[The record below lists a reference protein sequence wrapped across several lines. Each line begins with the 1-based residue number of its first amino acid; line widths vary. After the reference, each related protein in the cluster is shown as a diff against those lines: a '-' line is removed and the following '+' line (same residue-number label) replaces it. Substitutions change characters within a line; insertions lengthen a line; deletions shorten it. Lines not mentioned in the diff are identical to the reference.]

1 MAESVIIEKFGKGVG
16 QLASEKTAKMI
27 LKELQRS
34 GGGKGIST
42 DVIKKAV
49 SNNADAYKELDQS
62 IKKTSKSYEEHKK
75 KLGKFAKSVS
85 DATAKLSSSIGG
97 VASYIAKA
105 TNVVS
110 LFNDTSTMIAKSG
123 TDFTSS
129 TDGVRSGMDLFGYTL
144 SKANLTVDELSSI
157 TENYSRALN
166 TFGVDTFGR
175 VTNSITRHM
184 NSFGIS
190 AEETA
195 ELVADLVD
203 TQRFTSMN
211 TKMTEE
217 QRTKAIKES
226 ISATTEFSKRLG
238 INALSLNKSVNE
250 ALKDDD
256 IQIFIRTFA
265 KNNRGIEQ
273 SLRSIATITGS
284 DESQNLR
291 DALMR
296 VGASEITA
304 REDVFKTLSTF
315 APSISSSLE
324 YLNKA
329 VQSGNIEEANKLT
342 MDIIG
347 NLASLSEDQIRL
359 ARIASEQ
366 GGMELIKL
374 ANEANVIFNQVNRK
388 ISQKELDRQAELGD
402 AATRLAGN
410 IKQVTEMFSRL
421 GARILGSEGITK
433 ALKSFSDTVD
443 NFIENEKVF
452 DQIEKFLLV
461 GIKSVSDMIGKATD
475 KMLDPNFTI
484 LGWIKSNLGF
494 EGEET
499 ISEFITRQ
507 IKSITW
513 TDIGMVIAGGIG
525 AGLAAGILKS
535 IGNYL
540 SGGKSDKD
548 GNDKDGLATTAAN
561 ALGSA
566 GSVLIGFMTGFKD
579 VLLMF
584 SNPRILVG
592 AGILSGSLATI
603 STGISGA
610 IKILSIS
617 DIEKLSS
624 SLKNIELIDGQK
636 LSNVGTGIVGLSKGL
651 TLIGGGNL
659 YKRFTDLFS
668 GSEFADTITEISS
681 LSSEAN
687 RINYLANSINNL
699 VDALTKLSTVKNRTI
714 STPNSSSYS
723 NVKNAIIEASD
734 DVKQTTK
741 EIKRSSGGDVKS
753 DRDILT
759 QINKSMEN
767 QIQIFSNAV
776 MLLQRNNDL
785 ARKMVKAIEE
795 N

>member
-1 MAESVIIEKFGKGVG
+1 MAESVIIEKFGKGIG

-27 LKELQRS
+27 LKELQKS

-42 DVIKKAV
+42 DTIKKAV
-49 SNNADAYKELDQS
+49 SNNVDAYKELDES

-75 KLGKFAKSVS
+75 KLGRFAKSVS

-195 ELVADLVD
+195 ELVADFID
-203 TQRFTSMN
+203 SQRFTSMN

-217 QRTKAIKES
+217 QRTKAIQES
-226 ISATTEFSKRLG
+226 ISATTEFSKKLG
-238 INALSLNKSVNE
+238 INALSLNKTVNE
-250 ALKDDD
+250 ALKDDE
-256 IQIFIRTFA
+256 IQFFIRNVA
-265 KNNRGIEQ
+265 RGNREVEN
-273 SLRSIATITGS
+273 SLRNIATITGS

-296 VGASEITA
+296 VGSSVNVAGE
-304 REDVFKTLSTF
+304 EVFEVMSKF
-315 APSISSSLE
+315 GPNISSSLA
-324 YLNKA
+324 YLNNA
-329 VQSGNIEEANKLT
+329 VQSGNIEAANKIT

-347 NLASLSEDQIRL
+347 NLADISKNDAEV
-359 ARIASEQ
+359 ARIAREQ
-366 GGMELIKL
+366 GGKEFIKL
-374 ANEANVIFNQVNRK
+374 VNESSLIFGQMNRK
-388 ISQKELDRQAELGD
+388 ISERELKRQAELGD

-410 IKQVTEMFSRL
+410 IKQITEMFTRL
-421 GARILGSEGITK
+421 GTRILGSEGITK
-433 ALKSFSDTVD
+433 ALKTFSDTVD

-452 DQIEKFLLV
+452 DQIEKFLLG
-461 GIKSVSDMIGKATD
+461 GIKSVTDMIGKATD

-484 LGWIKSNLGF
+484 LGWIKDKLGF
-494 EGEET
+494 EGQET
-499 ISEFITRQ
+499 ISDYITR
-507 IKSITW
+507 KVDSIDW
-513 TDIGMVIAGGIG
+513 TTIGTVIAGGV
-525 AGLAAGILKS
+525 AVGLGAGILKS
-535 IGNYL
+535 ISDL
-540 SGGKSDKD
+540 FSGGKSDK
-548 GNDKDGLATTAAN
+548 NNSDKDGLITTAAG
-561 ALGSA
+561 ALGGA
-566 GSVLIGFMTGFKD
+566 GAALVGFMFGFKQ
-579 VLLMF
+579 VLSMF
-584 SNPRILVG
+584 SNPKLLVG
-592 AGILSGSLATI
+592 AGILAGSLATI
-603 STGISGA
+603 SAGISGS

-617 DIEKLSS
+617 GIE
-624 SLKNIELIDGQK
+624 N
-636 LSNVGTGIVGLSKGL
+636 LSNSFKSFESINGDALGKTGHGIAQLGKGL
-651 TLIGGGNL
+651 ASIGGGSL

-668 GSEFADTITEISS
+668 GNEFTDTISEIST
-681 LSSEAN
+681 LSSEASK
-687 RINYLANSINNL
+687 INYLADSINNL
-699 VDALTKLSTVKNRTI
+699 VGALTKLSSIKNSTI
-714 STPNSSSYS
+714 STPKSSYYS
-723 NVKNAIIEASD
+723 NINSPLMDATEEVK
-734 DVKQTTK
+734 KTTK
-741 EIKRSSGGDVKS
+741 DINTNSKNITSS

-759 QINKSMEN
+759 QINKSMES